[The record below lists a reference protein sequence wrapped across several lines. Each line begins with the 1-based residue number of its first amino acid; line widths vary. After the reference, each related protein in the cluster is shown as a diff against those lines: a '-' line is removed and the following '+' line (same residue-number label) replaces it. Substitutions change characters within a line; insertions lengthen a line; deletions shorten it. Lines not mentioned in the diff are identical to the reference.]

1 MRTTLSRFLIA
12 IMTVFALAG
21 SASLTGC
28 FPEEYR
34 DNRGR
39 AYRHER
45 WNGEHVYQREDGRW
59 HARRGGEWVVV
70 EGVHFD

>member
-1 MRTTLSRFLIA
+1 MGKFSRL
-12 IMTVFALAG
+12 VFASLAALLLAG
-21 SASLTGC
+21 SMTGC

-45 WNGEHVYQREDGRW
+45 WHGEHVYLREDGHW
-59 HARRGGEWVVV
+59 HARRNGEWVVV
-70 EGVHFD
+70 EDARF